1 MKGWRGWQEICVEL
15 NRLRV
20 VKTAG
25 LGGGELVG
33 LLGCFR
39 DQWAK
44 YVGVGAGGQQVVG

>member
-20 VKTAG
+20 VKSAG

-33 LLGCFR
+33 LLGCFM